1 MGILA
6 IHPNPLPRDRSP
18 VYFYELHEG
27 DGEVYADLVLVHE
40 AEYEP
45 DEFFELVQSI
55 RRRIKDSF
63 EHDTLIEAI
72 AAELEREHEFTA
84 ITDDKLATAVNV
96 STVEEENFLIKVES
110 QVEDDEDGYDVEPD
124 VDYVTILAEI
134 DPDATGKPH

>member
-1 MGILA
+1 M
-6 IHPNPLPRDRSP
+6 
-18 VYFYELHEG
+18 YFYELHEG

-45 DEFFELVQSI
+45 EEFFELVQSI

-72 AAELEREHEFTA
+72 AAELEQVHEFVA

-96 STVEEENFLIKVES
+96 STVEEENFLIKVEN
-110 QVEDDEDGYDVEPD
+110 QEPDDEDAYDVEPD
-124 VDYVTILAEI
+124 MDYVTITAEL
-134 DPDATGKPH
+134 DPDASGRPH

>member
-1 MGILA
+1 M
-6 IHPNPLPRDRSP
+6 
-18 VYFYELHEG
+18 YFYELHEG

-45 DEFFELVQSI
+45 EEFFELVQSI

-124 VDYVTILAEI
+124 VDYVTILAEL

>member
-1 MGILA
+1 M
-6 IHPNPLPRDRSP
+6 
-18 VYFYELHEG
+18 YFYELHEG

-45 DEFFELVQSI
+45 EEFFELVQSI

-72 AAELEREHEFTA
+72 AAELEQVHEFVA

-96 STVEEENFLIKVES
+96 STVEEENFLIKVEN
-110 QVEDDEDGYDVEPD
+110 QDPDDEDAYDVEAD
-124 VDYVTILAEI
+124 VDYVTITAEL
-134 DPDATGKPH
+134 DPDATGRPH

>member
-1 MGILA
+1 
-6 IHPNPLPRDRSP
+6 

-45 DEFFELVQSI
+45 EEFFELVQSI

-72 AAELEREHEFTA
+72 AAELERDHEFTA

-96 STVEEENFLIKVES
+96 STVEEENFLIKVEGA
-110 QVEDDEDGYDVEPD
+110 EPDDEDGYDVEPD
-124 VDYVTILAEI
+124 VDYVTITAEL

>member
-1 MGILA
+1 M
-6 IHPNPLPRDRSP
+6 
-18 VYFYELHEG
+18 YFYELHEG

-45 DEFFELVQSI
+45 EEFFELVQSI

-72 AAELEREHEFTA
+72 AAELEQVHEFVA

-96 STVEEENFLIKVES
+96 STVEEENFLIKVEN
-110 QVEDDEDGYDVEPD
+110 QEPDDEDAYDVEAD
-124 VDYVTILAEI
+124 VDYVTITAEL
-134 DPDATGKPH
+134 DPDATGRPH

>member
-1 MGILA
+1 M
-6 IHPNPLPRDRSP
+6 
-18 VYFYELHEG
+18 YFYELHEG

-45 DEFFELVQSI
+45 EEFFELVQSI

-72 AAELEREHEFTA
+72 AAELEQVHEFVA

-96 STVEEENFLIKVES
+96 STVEEENFLIKVEN
-110 QVEDDEDGYDVEPD
+110 QEPDDEDAYEVEAD
-124 VDYVTILAEI
+124 VDYVTITAEL
-134 DPDATGKPH
+134 DPDATGRPH

>member
-1 MGILA
+1 M
-6 IHPNPLPRDRSP
+6 
-18 VYFYELHEG
+18 YFYELHEG

-45 DEFFELVQSI
+45 EEFFELVQSI

-110 QVEDDEDGYDVEPD
+110 QAEDDEDAYDVEPD
-124 VDYVTILAEI
+124 VDYVTITAEL
-134 DPDATGKPH
+134 DPDATGRPH

>member
-1 MGILA
+1 M
-6 IHPNPLPRDRSP
+6 
-18 VYFYELHEG
+18 YFYELHEG

-45 DEFFELVQSI
+45 EEFFELVQSI

-110 QVEDDEDGYDVEPD
+110 QADDEDAYDVEPD
-124 VDYVTILAEI
+124 VDYVTITAEL
-134 DPDATGKPH
+134 DPDATGRPH

>member
-1 MGILA
+1 M
-6 IHPNPLPRDRSP
+6 
-18 VYFYELHEG
+18 YFYELHEG

-45 DEFFELVQSI
+45 EEFFELVQSI

-72 AAELEREHEFTA
+72 AAELEQVHEFVA

-96 STVEEENFLIKVES
+96 STVEEENFLIKVEN
-110 QVEDDEDGYDVEPD
+110 QEPDDEDAYDVEPD
-124 VDYVTILAEI
+124 VDYVTITAEL
-134 DPDATGKPH
+134 DPDATGRPH

>member
-1 MGILA
+1 
-6 IHPNPLPRDRSP
+6 

-45 DEFFELVQSI
+45 EEFFELVQSI

-96 STVEEENFLIKVES
+96 STVEEENFLIKIES
-110 QVEDDEDGYDVEPD
+110 QDPDDEDAYDVEPD
-124 VDYVTILAEI
+124 VDYVTITAEL
-134 DPDATGKPH
+134 DPDITSRPH

>member
-1 MGILA
+1 M
-6 IHPNPLPRDRSP
+6 
-18 VYFYELHEG
+18 YFYELHEG

-45 DEFFELVQSI
+45 EEFFELVQSI

-72 AAELEREHEFTA
+72 AAVLEQEHEFVA

-96 STVEEENFLIKVES
+96 STVEEENFLIKVEN
-110 QVEDDEDGYDVEPD
+110 QEPDDEDAYDVEPD
-124 VDYVTILAEI
+124 VDYVTITAEL
-134 DPDATGKPH
+134 DPDATGRPH

>member
-1 MGILA
+1 
-6 IHPNPLPRDRSP
+6 

-45 DEFFELVQSI
+45 EEFFELVQSI

-63 EHDTLIEAI
+63 EQDTLIEAI
-72 AAELEREHEFTA
+72 AAVLEQEHEFVA

-96 STVEEENFLIKVES
+96 STVEDENFLIKVEN
-110 QVEDDEDGYDVEPD
+110 QEPDAEDAYDVEPD
-124 VDYVTILAEI
+124 VDYVTITAEL
-134 DPDATGKPH
+134 DTDATGRPH